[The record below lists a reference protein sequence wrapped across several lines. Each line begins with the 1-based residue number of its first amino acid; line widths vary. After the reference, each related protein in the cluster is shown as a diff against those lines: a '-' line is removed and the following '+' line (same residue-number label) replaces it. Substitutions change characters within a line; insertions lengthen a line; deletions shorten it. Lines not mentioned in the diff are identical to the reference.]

1 MFLSELKFSILAPK
15 AAGPR
20 GRCRMGEPRAGS
32 APLPAG
38 CRALGPA
45 PGRK

>member
-20 GRCRMGEPRAGS
+20 GRCRMGEPRA
-32 APLPAG
+32 
-38 CRALGPA
+38 LGPA
-45 PGRK
+45 LGRKY